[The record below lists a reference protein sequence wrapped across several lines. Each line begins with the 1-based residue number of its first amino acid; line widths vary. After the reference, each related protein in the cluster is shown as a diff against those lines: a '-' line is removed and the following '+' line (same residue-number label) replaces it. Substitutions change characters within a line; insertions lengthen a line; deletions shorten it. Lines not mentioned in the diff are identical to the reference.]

1 MIYPETLKIRAPSIS
16 LLHFEW
22 PTNQPKKKKRTRKWW
37 WWSNEQKRQER
48 KKRINIFRCFRL
60 ESTVW
65 WAPLLGQFLF
75 HRSHFYFSTLDRF
88 FFSFGPVLWLLLCF
102 FFLSLLS
109 RSSSDI
115 RNYYFRFEL
124 YILPYHFTVN
134 MVRIFFFHSSLSL
147 YGGKL
152 RTPHIFGFSTNGCKN
167 GEC

>member
-1 MIYPETLKIRAPSIS
+1 MMMMKQRTEKTGEKKKNKYIS
-16 LLHFEW
+16 LFSIGIDGLVSSVA
-22 PTNQPKKKKRTRKWW
+22 RTI
-37 WWSNEQKRQER
+37 S
-48 KKRINIFRCFRL
+48 FSSF
-60 ESTVW
+60 S
-65 WAPLLGQFLF
+65 FLF
-75 HRSHFYFSTLDRF
+75 FHFRQIF
-88 FFSFGPVLWLLLCF
+88 FFHSAQYYDYYCAFS
-102 FFLSLLS
+102 LSLLS